1 MGNLLLFSGISLP
14 RNLGTRLL
22 MNTLAF
28 IVSLLYSLIGIVLQV
43 VFAVANLDT
52 IPMFEKMYQEM
63 QDRFYIIIGIVML
76 FKVSMSMITY
86 FANPDKLTDKEAG
99 MGKVVTRMITVL
111 ILLIFVPTFVFPFLS
126 RLQMPLLNTV
136 GKVVLQ
142 TDGGLDHERAHMQ
155 GEQIATVL
163 LGGFFTLRE
172 GCGEE
177 SAELGTNIVDAI
189 TNLSDEECS
198 GDKKSFKYDF
208 DFVGALLAIIPIL
221 VISIIIGVQVAIRA
235 FKLIILKLIA
245 PIPIIYYMD
254 PKSMKDG
261 GKTSAY
267 MKLFMTT
274 YLDLFLHFG
283 ALFLVVEFIN
293 KLSEAWAG
301 GKLLL
306 GTIEL
311 AAKTGIIG
319 LVFVIV
325 GLLLF
330 AFQAPKF
337 VKKAL
342 GLKDSEFGAG
352 LAGLLTTGAAMAGAV
367 GSGVAA
373 FGASAKAG
381 GNFVQNFGA
390 AASSAIRGGQAGVK
404 AAGDKSDF
412 SKVLGGI
419 RAKNAEMAADRT
431 AGVTFGVRAKELFG
445 STFMGIGPGA
455 AKKVNVDD
463 WDSITKDYDGYS
475 AAEKKE
481 ATKGKYDAVSMGT
494 NAYMSRLGF
503 TSGISHYDS
512 SKGRTVDYSAMTGK
526 SKDLRGVVEQTKAAG
541 NTEFNFGGMTNIS
554 VSEGDYLISEM
565 EKREQAVFR
574 DKLESGDTF
583 YNAGN
588 ANLLAELESIQQ
600 KIDRADLS
608 DIKGVDD
615 RIKDGFKNMDD
626 QMKLVKAESIRTKN
640 DTEYIAAVAASKKNK

>member
-274 YLDLFLHFG
+274 YLDLFIHFG

-301 GKLLL
+301 GRLLL

-319 LVFVIV
+319 LVFVII

-342 GLKDSEFGAG
+342 GLKDNEFGAG
-352 LAGLLTTGAAMAGAV
+352 LAGLLSTGAAMAGAV
-367 GSGVAA
+367 GSGVAG
-373 FGASAKAG
+373 FTASKAATG
-381 GNFVQNFGA
+381 SGHFIQNFGA
-390 AASSAIRGGQAGVK
+390 AASSAIRGGTAGIK
-404 AAGDKSDF
+404 AAGDKGDF
-412 SKVLGGI
+412 TKVLGAI
-419 RAKNAEMAADRT
+419 KDKNALMAAERA
-431 AGVTFGVRAKELFG
+431 AGSTGLGRMKTSLDSTFLGQTDYDKYQKDLKDFKAKE
-445 STFMGIGPGA
+445 STAKQLKEYMIGEGKKKRADISQEVSTSDGRTFNMSWDQFNAAVDAANAPGGGGIVKLQDADGNLAEYSVNSSAINKLKGDLEEGVGTLYSQAVDNHVLDEDHVLEGYRNAFLANSGMSEAEKTAFKAPGQNGEPSGLQNA
-455 AKKVNVDD
+455 NTLKKAH
-463 WDSITKDYDGYS
+463 KS
-475 AAEKKE
+475 AASEAFTLENSEAYAKAKANAQMANKK
-481 ATKGKYDAVSMGT
+481 
-494 NAYMSRLGF
+494 
-503 TSGISHYDS
+503 
-512 SKGRTVDYSAMTGK
+512 
-526 SKDLRGVVEQTKAAG
+526 
-541 NTEFNFGGMTNIS
+541 
-554 VSEGDYLISEM
+554 
-565 EKREQAVFR
+565 
-574 DKLESGDTF
+574 
-583 YNAGN
+583 
-588 ANLLAELESIQQ
+588 
-600 KIDRADLS
+600 
-608 DIKGVDD
+608 
-615 RIKDGFKNMDD
+615 
-626 QMKLVKAESIRTKN
+626 
-640 DTEYIAAVAASKKNK
+640 